1 MENLPPLS
9 LLSLRNEGKMA
20 QVPPAAWGP
29 PKPSGPFRKY
39 TSSLQLLV
47 FSRSSLTGACV
58 QTAYALFG
66 SGRIDDIDFG
76 VFLNGASD
84 LEIYLLLAS

>member
-1 MENLPPLS
+1 
-9 LLSLRNEGKMA
+9 MA

-47 FSRSSLTGACV
+47 FSRSSLTGCLCSDPDDDTWN
-58 QTAYALFG
+58 TAYALFG